1 MATLGDLNPN
11 LYKKSQLQLENEA
24 KAQQQAQQD
33 AVNRQS
39 KDYIGTGVTP
49 DQIRVTQAPKP
60 FYEPSMNLSGIQENS
75 YMGPTAT
82 MGQLNPAL
90 NQKTQLQLENEARQ
104 QKMTAQPEVQQ
115 NPQENEAMRQARA
128 RNESMINSGIVYGQ
142 QSTTPAQYD
151 QNALNA
157 QSGYGKTYGGRQ
169 NIAPELFTN
178 RVASKVDRTDTQLD
192 TLRKQQ
198 AAAAAKYK
206 AIGGMITNPSN
217 PLYGQQ
223 INALDDL
230 KAANKAV
237 TDYES
242 GTGAQKQAEFQQQTE
257 QLAGREASELAQNL
271 GNMGNTGQQPQGYGI
286 PSTGDATADMNIAM
300 SNQMMRENEQLI
312 NDDKIRNDNLL
323 RNQLINSYMQTNI
336 SDLGYNKDA
345 LNKMT
350 TEQLMS
356 LGSAEGLDMST
367 AVKDK
372 LSAFGKL
379 QIENEKLNRDFELAD
394 VEMTRRQMERQLGRS
409 ITEQEDFNTQQDT
422 KLRRML
428 GMFGGGK
435 VQDLAGN
442 MAVMDAQQKG
452 ITALADLRADY
463 GDRLDS
469 LGRTYNKISSSH
481 ALAIKGIE
489 YETNNA
495 IETAFVGLQN
505 KIDGYITAGVTNEK
519 ELNKVAMQGKK
530 EFLKTYMEETSKG
543 ADRIQKQNETMFN
556 QIMKLQEAQ
565 REEDKNMSSM
575 YGVIFNGGKPVLDQ
589 NGMEVPTFDN
599 MKFMREGDEL
609 RSTQEG
615 IIYENGAPK
624 LDSRGRT
631 IPTLTARNADRTYE
645 STQRNSDRTYDL
657 QVSQENRQMSKDEYD
672 RLKTY
677 AEATGDYSV
686 LGYGEQS
693 GGYNVS
699 GQPGQQINISG
710 SKYPPVVQ
718 ENGTVM
724 FTPKLDASG
733 KIVGTDRRE
742 CGEYVNDAIGTKMFG
757 NEISQKIKQVKTQV
771 PTAGSAFV
779 QSTGNQYG
787 HVGLVEGITAT
798 DEQGR
803 PTQLQISDSNY
814 KSRDTFD
821 RTLVNITYDQS
832 GNPVYT
838 RTGAKPGKMRIEGF
852 TNSFAGAQPVQA
864 GPKQASKQ
872 VMDYATMYERNGN
885 SFTNLDVPKAI
896 KQQVVQYL
904 AQKPQA
910 VGTGV
915 DALMSGIPA
924 QAKTRVDQLLGG
936 FDNEPMVKEYQ
947 VVQNAMDFVREL
959 PNKTQNP
966 SDDQALIYAFAKI
979 MDPNSVVREGEY
991 ATVQKYAQKWAD
1003 QYGGSFNMALNGT
1016 GFLSEDARNNI
1027 KKTLEGK
1034 YKASSNS
1041 YKSFRGD
1048 YVKRIDKAANKTIG
1062 NELLQD
1068 YAYLGAIS
1076 QPTTSSTPQSQWGFT
1091 QMATKVPL
1099 RAPDGSPIYVPAN
1112 EVQSALDAG
1121 ATY

>member
-24 KAQQQAQQD
+24 RAQQQAQQD
-33 AVNRQS
+33 AINRQS

-104 QKMTAQPEVQQ
+104 QKMTAQPSSQPTYQGETDL
-115 NPQENEAMRQARA
+115 MRQAREHNQA
-128 RNESMINSGIVYGQ
+128 VIDLQNAPRN
-142 QSTTPAQYD
+142 TTSVQYD

-178 RVASKVDRTDTQLD
+178 RVAPKVNRTDTQLD

-198 AAAAAKYK
+198 ADASAKYK
-206 AIGGMITNPSN
+206 ALAGITNPN
-217 PLYGQQ
+217 DPRYGEM
-223 INALDDL
+223 INAFDEW
-230 KAANKAV
+230 KNANKAV
-237 TDYES
+237 SDYES
-242 GTGAQKQAEFQQQTE
+242 GTGAQKQAEIQQQTQ
-257 QLAGREASELAQNL
+257 QLAGQEASQLAQTL
-271 GNMGNTGQQPQGYGI
+271 GNMGNVGAQQPQGYGL

-336 SDLGYNKDA
+336 SDLGYNKEA

-463 GDRLDS
+463 GDRMDS

-481 ALAIKGIE
+481 AMAIKGIE
-489 YETNNA
+489 YETNNK
-495 IETAFVGLQN
+495 IETAFVNLQN
-505 KIDGYITAGVTNEK
+505 KIDGYITSGVTNEK
-519 ELNKVAMQGKK
+519 ELNKVMMQGKK
-530 EFLKTYMEETSKG
+530 DFVKTYMEETSKA

-556 QIMKLQEAQ
+556 QVMALKAEQ
-565 REEDKNMSSM
+565 RADDKAKSEITGFR
-575 YGVIFNGGKPVLDQ
+575 YLNGEPMLNRETGLPI
-589 NGMEVPTFDN
+589 PT
-599 MKFMREGDEL
+599 RDEL
-609 RSTQEG
+609 
-615 IIYENGAPK
+615 IYQRDTDKYLSERDGFVYSNGR
-624 LDSRGRT
+624 LVYNTRGET
-631 IPTLTARNADRTYE
+631 IPTISA
-645 STQRNSDRTYDL
+645 RNSDRTYKL
-657 QVSQENRQMSKDEYD
+657 QSDQEKRISDKDTYD
-672 RLKTY
+672 KLVKY
-677 AEATGDYSV
+677 AELTGDYSV
-686 LGYGEQS
+686 LGIGQPS

-710 SKYPPVVQ
+710 SKYPPIVQ

-724 FTPKLDASG
+724 FTPQVTPSG
-733 KIVGTDRRE
+733 RIAGGRVQ
-742 CGEYVNDAIGTKMFG
+742 CGEYVNDALGKKLFGDSIEQKRTK
-757 NEISQKIKQVKTQV
+757 ITTQI

-779 QSTGNQYG
+779 QTTKGPYG
-787 HVGLVEGITAT
+787 HVGLVEGILAT

-814 KSRDTFD
+814 KSQGVFD
-821 RTLVNITYDQS
+821 RTTVDVKYGANGQPMYYRNGSKINID
-832 GNPVYT
+832 
-838 RTGAKPGKMRIEGF
+838 GF
-852 TNSFAGAQPVQA
+852 TGSIAGAQPVQA
-864 GPKQASKQ
+864 GPTQVSKQ
-872 VMDYATMYERNGN
+872 VKDYATMYERNGN

-915 DALMSGIPA
+915 DALMSGIPT

-959 PNKTQNP
+959 PSKTQNP

-1003 QYGGSFNMALNGT
+1003 QYGGSVNMALNGT

-1041 YKSFRGD
+1041 YKSFRSD
-1048 YVKRIDKAANKTIG
+1048 YVKRIDKAANKPIG

-1068 YAYLGAIS
+1068 YAYLGTAS
-1076 QPTTSSTPQSQWGFT
+1076 QPTLNSTQQSPKWGMT
-1091 QMATKVPL
+1091 QIASQLGSRIPM
-1099 RAPDGSPIYVPAN
+1099 RAPDGSSIYVPAE